1 VQALLD
7 TLTAFL
13 SAAGA
18 EAGKVA
24 RAVVEHYAS
33 FTPRFLLDLF
43 TDYGIFLVICL
54 GYYLLMIGGQV
65 SLGHAGMVGIS
76 SYASAVFVVKFGLP
90 FWIALPLCGLVG
102 ILSGVIYAGLFALRL
117 GGFYLAIGTFAFGE
131 MLVSIWLNL
140 DYLGGAVGFVGIPLD
155 STSGVVLAAACI
167 ALFSVWRI
175 EGSYFG
181 KAFRAIRDNETVA
194 GAMGINVR
202 RMKIINWM
210 AAGCLTGIG
219 GSLYAHRVT
228 VLQPADFSIYFS
240 ILIVLAALLGGLRS
254 FWGTVLGAAIVSFM
268 PWLITTGDPRDRLML
283 YGLVIVALMV
293 FRPDGLIG
301 TGRRPVS
308 RVAAVTDGPV
318 MPAGAVAE
326 DKPSR

>member
-1 VQALLD
+1 MQALVD
-7 TLTAFL
+7 VLTAIL
-13 SAAGA
+13 SMVRTEAGA
-18 EAGKVA
+18 ILHGVIQ
-24 RAVVEHYAS
+24 HYAS
-33 FTPRFLLDLF
+33 FTPAFLLDLL
-43 TDYGIFLVICL
+43 TDYGVFLVICL

-90 FWIALPLCGLVG
+90 FWVALPLCGLVG
-102 ILSGVIYAGLFALRL
+102 VLTGIVYARLFALRL

-131 MLVSIWLNL
+131 MLVSMWLNI
-140 DYLGGAVGFVGIPLD
+140 DYLGGAVGFVGIPLE
-155 STSGVVLAAACI
+155 STTGVVLVV
-167 ALFSVWRI
+167 ALLAMFVTWRI
-175 EGSYFG
+175 ESSYFG

-202 RMKIINWM
+202 RMKIMNWM
-210 AAGCLTGIG
+210 LAGGLTGIG
-219 GSLYAHRVT
+219 GSLQAHRVT

-254 FWGTVLGAAIVSFM
+254 FWGTVAGAAIVSFM

-283 YGLVIVALMV
+283 YGLVIVGLMV

-301 TGRRPVS
+301 AGRRPG
-308 RVAAVTDGPV
+308 RRALPIAGGPLV
-318 MPAGAVAE
+318 PPGAVVDE
-326 DKPSR
+326 KQ

>member
-1 VQALLD
+1 MQALD
-7 TLTAFL
+7 TLMLFL
-13 SAAGA
+13 TGVGSGAG
-18 EAGKVA
+18 GIA
-24 RAVVEHYAS
+24 RAVVQHYAS
-33 FTPRFLLDLF
+33 FTPAFLLDLV
-43 TDYGIFLVICL
+43 TDYGVFLVICL

-90 FWIALPLCGLVG
+90 FWVALPLCGLVG
-102 ILSGVIYAGLFALRL
+102 IVTGVVYAGLFALRL

-131 MLVSIWLNL
+131 MLVSVWLNL

-155 STSGVVLAAACI
+155 STTSVVLVIACLAI
-167 ALFSVWRI
+167 FSVWRI

-202 RMKIINWM
+202 RMKIMNWM

-254 FWGTVLGAAIVSFM
+254 FWGTVAGAAIVSFM

-283 YGLVIVALMV
+283 YGIVIVALMV

-301 TGRRPVS
+301 AGRRPVR
-308 RVAAVTDGPV
+308 RV
-318 MPAGAVAE
+318 AVAE
-326 DKPSR
+326 DAAVAPVAPPGAAAEETR